1 MIFFALSQVP
11 LVSLVLSPKMENP
24 VNKSRVQIDQETI
37 GAPYDPLK
45 DLKYRAKV
53 IDETLRPST

>member
-1 MIFFALSQVP
+1 
-11 LVSLVLSPKMENP
+11 MENP